1 LIQAFHT
8 QLQWVLVVQGQ
19 LLQTVQIHLLL
30 VLPQLV
36 VVGAVMETHL
46 PVKLV
51 LVVVL
56 AVAVDMQTKVQEQ
69 EP

>member
-8 QLQWVLVVQGQ
+8 QLQWVLGVQGQ
-19 LLQTVQIHLLL
+19 LRQTVQIHLLL